1 MSEMSITIFWRACF
15 QVRWVFVWT
24 WGAFEA
30 LPHKQVGCFFIPQ
43 DLHEPDGFTKEGRAG
58 AAWNTPN
65 LVAMEGGRR
74 TLTCRTWEA
83 PLPSSPCPVVEFGTN
98 GKCGEAQAGW
108 LALCYP
114 SSPCLPL
121 SLQSTSHSESN
132 TEPQRRDAA
141 RFRITPP
148 PHLPTGALWSRFL
161 DPPVSS
167 RLWVR
172 GKRRENCNLLP
183 LLACWLL
190 LAALHFY
197 SIEILTVGLHKYE
210 MIAL

>member
-24 WGAFEA
+24 WEAFEA
-30 LPHKQVGCFFIPQ
+30 LPHKQVGRFFIQQ
-43 DLHEPDGFTKEGRAG
+43 DLHEPDGFTKEGVSWCSLKYTQPG
-58 AAWNTPN
+58 GHGGWSEDTYLQN
-65 LVAMEGGRR
+65 LGG
-74 TLTCRTWEA
+74 
-83 PLPSSPCPVVEFGTN
+83 PSSSPCPVVEFGTN
-98 GKCGEAQAGW
+98 GKCGEAWAGW